1 MVSVT
6 RYKPIGWGIGILL
19 GLWLAA
25 WGGFALARN
34 SKMTAEKVGQFMRQ
48 TDLQRL
54 PPSRRAKVIQELANK
69 LNALPWEERRRARL
83 DSEWRR
89 LFEQMT
95 EEEKNAFVE
104 ATMPTGFKTMIEAFE
119 KMPPE
124 RRQRAVQEA
133 LKRLQ
138 EAREEMVAN
147 PPETPGGAPRWPGD
161 PQAPLV
167 SEELQKKITTIG
179 LKTFYTSSS
188 AQTKAEVAPLLE
200 EIQRLM
206 ESGRRFGG
214 HRPNP

>member
-1 MVSVT
+1 VT
-6 RYKPIGWGIGILL
+6 RYKPIGWGIGVLL

-34 SKMTAEKVGQFMRQ
+34 SKMTAEKVGQYMRQ

-54 PPSRRAKVIQELANK
+54 PPSRRAKAIQELANK

-83 DSEWRR
+83 DNEWRR

-138 EAREEMVAN
+138 EAREEMVAI

-161 PQAPLV
+161 PQAPV
-167 SEELQKKITTIG
+167 ISEELQKKITTIG

-214 HRPNP
+214 RRPNP